1 MRLRFFFFITQMDAT
16 EKIKREL
23 KPQKFD
29 RARAGKF
36 SLERAKGSL
45 ASRSVIERVL
55 NVDAEKRTVEFAF
68 ASNNP
73 IEQWFG
79 FLKLDTGKDAVILDR
94 VLNGVCPHLVN
105 HDTDNQVGVLLPDSV
120 TLGSEVRGKVKFSR
134 SKYGEEIFQDVID
147 EIRNGVSFGF
157 LVHDMVLESD
167 TDGIPTY
174 RATKWE
180 ILETTSASIPADISV
195 GMGREL
201 YYSQDDE
208 DFEDRELEEKEE
220 EKREAESADD
230 LEERSSK
237 DAEETRA
244 NSDDEENMAKENEEK
259 TPAERSQEVSHLQE
273 FKEVGEFFGET
284 ELARDFAA
292 QGKTI
297 PEFKAAIVEK
307 RAAKQ
312 AEVPAKP
319 VIEFSKKEAKEY
331 SLARAI
337 LADADIRDDKQV
349 SSFEAEVS
357 ETLRRNLNIPGVQLR
372 GGILIPTNVGM
383 LKRAGLDTASST
395 KGQTTVYTEF
405 GGSLIELL
413 RNKAMVM
420 LLGATVLPGL
430 QGNVSFPRQNGAA
443 SASWVGENPGSDVSE
458 SNLTLD
464 SITLTPKT
472 LQSTTSYSRQLL
484 AQAVI
489 DVDSIVA
496 NDLAQV
502 NALAIDK
509 AALHGTGSSNQPQGI
524 YAASGINAVAFG
536 GSVSF
541 AKLVDMET
549 EIALDNADISTM
561 AYLTTP
567 GVKGKAKQVAELANT
582 VNNAI
587 WRNGEMNGY
596 RAEATNQIAKN
607 LGAGTNEHGIIL
619 AVWSELLIGEW
630 GAMEIITDPYRL
642 KKQGMIEVTTFN
654 MVDIQRRHDE
664 AFCKGTGLIP

>member
-1 MRLRFFFFITQMDAT
+1 MTSVFSFINRMDAT

-55 NVDAEKRTVEFAF
+55 NVDAEKRTVDFAF
-68 ASNNP
+68 ASNKP
-73 IEQWFG
+73 IEHWFG
-79 FLKLDTGKDAVILDR
+79 FLILDTGQESVVLDR

-105 HDTDNQVGVLLPDSV
+105 HDPDKQVGVLLSDSV
-120 TLGSEVRGKVKFSR
+120 ELGTEVRGKVKFSR
-134 SKYGEEIFQDVID
+134 SKYGDEIFQDVVD

-167 TDGIPTY
+167 TDGVPTY

-201 YYSQDDE
+201 YYSQETE

-220 EKREAESADD
+220 EKREAESAEG
-230 LEERSSK
+230 LEERSSE
-237 DAEETRA
+237 AGETQETRA
-244 NSDDEENMAKENEEK
+244 NSDDEEDMTEEEK
-259 TPAERSQEVSHLQE
+259 KAAERSAATTRMQE
-273 FKEVGEFFGET
+273 FKEIGEYFGEP
-284 ELARDFAA
+284 ELARDFEL
-292 QGKTI
+292 QGKTVV
-297 PEFKAAIVEK
+297 EFRAAIVEK

-312 AEVPAKP
+312 SEIPNKP

-337 LADADIRDDKQV
+337 LADANIRDGQQV

-357 ETLRRNLNIPGVQLR
+357 EQLRRSLNIPGVQLR

-383 LKRAGLDTASST
+383 QLNRAGLDTASAT

-413 RNKAMVM
+413 RAKAMVM

-443 SASWVGENPGSDVSE
+443 SVSWVGENPGSDVGE

-464 SITLTPKT
+464 SVALSPKT
-472 LQSTTSYSRQLL
+472 LQATTSYSRQLL
-484 AQAVI
+484 AQSSI
-489 DVDSIVA
+489 DIDSIVA

-509 AALHGTGSSNQPQGI
+509 AALHGTGSSFQPQGI
-524 YAASGINAVAFG
+524 YAASGVNSVAFG
-536 GSVSF
+536 GSVAFS
-541 AKLVDMET
+541 KLVDMET
-549 EIALDNADISTM
+549 EIAVDNADFGTM

-567 GVKGKAKQVAELANT
+567 GVKGKAKQTAELSNT
-582 VNNAI
+582 INNAI
-587 WRNGEMNGY
+587 WRGGEMNGY
-596 RAEATNQIAKN
+596 RAEASNQVAKN

-619 AVWSELLIGEW
+619 AVWSELLVGEW

-654 MVDIQRRHDE
+654 MVDIARRHDE
-664 AFCKGTGLIP
+664 AFCKGTGLVP